1 MNEIVIK
8 GKGSTSSSH
17 QQVKIVN
24 SEGETLV
31 TVKIQ
36 DDGSGL
42 EVKTPDGKV
51 ISKP

>member
-1 MNEIVIK
+1 MNEIIIK

-17 QQVKIVN
+17 QQVRIVN
-24 SEGETLV
+24 SDNETLV
-31 TVKIQ
+31 TIRVQ

>member
-24 SEGETLV
+24 ADNETLV
-31 TVKIQ
+31 IIKIH

-42 EVKTPDGKV
+42 EVKTPDGKT
-51 ISKP
+51 ILKP